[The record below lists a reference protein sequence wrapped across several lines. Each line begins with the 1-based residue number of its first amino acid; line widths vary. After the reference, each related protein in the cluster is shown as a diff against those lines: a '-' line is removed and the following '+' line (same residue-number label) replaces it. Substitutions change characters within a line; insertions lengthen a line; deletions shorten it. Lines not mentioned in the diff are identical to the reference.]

1 MNVLTVISHPRQDSL
16 TSRVA
21 RRFNEG
27 LKDAGHNVEVFDLY
41 QEEFNPVVFEKDE
54 PDWTSTSINY
64 SPVVHREI
72 ERMNRNEGLAFI
84 FPVWWY
90 SIPAMLKG
98 YIDRVWNYNY
108 AYGGHKLPHKRAI
121 WIGLAGGT
129 KEHFQKRKYDTTIEH
144 HLNIGLADYTG
155 IPSSKVEILYDTLSE
170 AAFDPNT
177 QKQFVD
183 HLLQRA
189 YQLGTDYTNWK

>member
-1 MNVLTVISHPRQDSL
+1 
-16 TSRVA
+16 
-21 RRFNEG
+21 
-27 LKDAGHNVEVFDLY
+27 FDLY

-54 PDWTSTSINY
+54 PDWTNTSINY

-108 AYGGHKLPHKRAI
+108 AYGGHKLPHKRAMGT
-121 WIGLAGGT
+121 GLARGT
-129 KEHFQKRKYDTTIEH
+129 KDHLETRKHDTPNEH
-144 HLNIGLADYTG
+144 HLNIGLPDYTG
-155 IPSSKVEILYDTLSE
+155 IPSSAVVLLYDTLPE
-170 AAFDPNT
+170 AAFDPNRRT
-177 QKQFVD
+177 QCVD
-183 HLLQRA
+183 
-189 YQLGTDYTNWK
+189 